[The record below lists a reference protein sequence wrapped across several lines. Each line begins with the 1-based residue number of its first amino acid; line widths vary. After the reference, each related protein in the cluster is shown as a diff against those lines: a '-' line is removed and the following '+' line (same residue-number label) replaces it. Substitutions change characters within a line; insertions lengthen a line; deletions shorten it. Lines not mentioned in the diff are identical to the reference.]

1 MTELKFGAHYEAQA
15 FKSYLDSLG
24 EDELKK
30 VSYELFVH
38 LQNSRALNVF
48 LKAECNKLDFRN
60 MRLRSVGSVVGI
72 EELG

>member
-24 EDELKK
+24 EEQLKRTA
-30 VSYELFVH
+30 YELFVH
-38 LQNSRALNVF
+38 LQNSRALNVS

-60 MRLRSVGSVVGI
+60 ARVNSVGSFIAI

>member
-1 MTELKFGAHYEAQA
+1 MTELQVGAYYTAQV

-30 VSYELFVH
+30 VSYELFVY

-48 LKAECNKLDFRN
+48 LKAEFNKLDSRN
-60 MRLRSVGSVVGI
+60 AVVSGFV
-72 EELG
+72 ELG